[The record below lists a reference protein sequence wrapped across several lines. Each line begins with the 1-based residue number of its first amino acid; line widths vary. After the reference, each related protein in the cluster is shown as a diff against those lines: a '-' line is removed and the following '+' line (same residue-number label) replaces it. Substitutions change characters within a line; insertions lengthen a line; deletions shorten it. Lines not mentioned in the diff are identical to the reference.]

1 VTTMNNKD
9 LLQKDLIRDRLNQS
23 LFGTNIIFHKS
34 LNSTNILAKELAT
47 KGSPEGTIVLTE
59 EQTRGMGR
67 MGRRWL
73 SPGYVNLLFSIL
85 LYPNIKP
92 DQIFV
97 LTMTLALATIEAIKE
112 RSGLIPLIKWPN
124 DLYVDRRKLAGIL
137 AEFSLSHGRI
147 EYVILGLGLNV
158 NWNPNHEADVTNPAT
173 SILQETDLKLSRN
186 DLLVGILRQFE
197 DYYRD
202 VLAGKI
208 DDFYRRWN
216 ELSLI
221 MGQEV
226 EIRSAKEKIRGTAIR
241 IDKKGALVIK
251 DHHDKEQKIISGDV
265 SVRF

>member
-1 VTTMNNKD
+1 VTAENNKD
-9 LLQKDLIRDRLNQS
+9 LLQVDVIRQSLNQS
-23 LFGTNIIFHKS
+23 LFASNIILHRS
-34 LNSTNILAKELAT
+34 LNSTNILAKELAA
-47 KGSPEGTIVLTE
+47 KGAPEGTIVLTE

-67 MGRRWL
+67 MGRQWL

-97 LTMTLALATIEAIKE
+97 LTMTLALATIEAVKE
-112 RSGLIPLIKWPN
+112 RCSITPLIKWPN
-124 DLYVDRRKLAGIL
+124 DIYVNRRKLAGIL

-158 NWNPNHEADVTNPAT
+158 NWNPNHEADLTNPAT
-173 SILQETDLKLSRN
+173 SILQETGLKLSRN
-186 DLLVGILRQFE
+186 DLLVGILRLFE

-202 VLAGKI
+202 VLAGQI

-216 ELSLI
+216 ELSMI

-226 EIRSAKEKIRGTAIR
+226 EIQSAKEEIRGIAIR
-241 IDKKGALVIK
+241 IDKKGALVIR
-251 DHHDKEQKIISGDV
+251 DNQNNEQTIVSGDV

>member
-1 VTTMNNKD
+1 MNNKD

-59 EQTRGMGR
+59 EQTRAMGR
-67 MGRRWL
+67 MGRRWW

-173 SILQETDLKLSRN
+173 SILQEAGLKLSRN

-251 DHHDKEQKIISGDV
+251 DHHDTEQKIISGDV